1 MEHLQKALKDLEN
14 AVIHLE
20 TAVHSSA
27 KEKENQLQEI
37 SQLKEAV
44 KTTYQR
50 LDKALLSYQE
60 GES

>member
-1 MEHLQKALKDLEN
+1 MEQLQKALKELES

-20 TAVHSSA
+20 TAVHSSV
-27 KEKENQLQEI
+27 KEKEHQLQQI
-37 SQLKEAV
+37 SQLKEAL